1 MPHLNGRKP
10 AAGLVLFDIDG
21 TLLRRAG
28 PHHRQALV
36 DAVRGVAGLETST
49 ESIPVQGMLDRDILA
64 WMLRDAGASVASIRA
79 WMPALVRRA
88 QWIYARSCPRDLSDK
103 VCPGVERLLE
113 ELLVAGIPAA
123 LVSGNL
129 SRIGWKKMERA
140 GLKRYFRFGS
150 FAELGRTRAELVGL
164 ALRKARA
171 HGMIAREA
179 PVALIGDHPNDV
191 QAARQN
197 RVRSVAVATGLSSM
211 EELDAHS
218 PDVLVESMEALSA
231 GKLFG

>member
-1 MPHLNGRKP
+1 MPPGM
-10 AAGLVLFDIDG
+10 VLFDIDG

-49 ESIPVQGMLDRDILA
+49 DSIPVQGMLDRDILA
-64 WMLRDAGASVASIRA
+64 WMLRDAGASAANIRA
-79 WMPALVRRA
+79 WMPALVQRA
-88 QWIYARSCPRDLSDK
+88 QWIYARSCPPDLSDK
-103 VCPGVERLLE
+103 ICPGVERLLD
-113 ELLVAGIPAA
+113 ELRSTGIPAA

-140 GLKRYFRFGS
+140 GLKRYFRFGA
-150 FAELGRTRAELVGL
+150 FAESGRTRAGLVGL

-171 HGMIAREA
+171 LGMIPPKG

-191 QAARQN
+191 EAARKN
-197 RVRSVAVATGLSSM
+197 RVRSVAVATGLSSKQ
-211 EELDAHS
+211 ELAAHS
-218 PDVLVESMEALSA
+218 PDVLLDSMEGLSV
-231 GKLFG
+231 GDLLR